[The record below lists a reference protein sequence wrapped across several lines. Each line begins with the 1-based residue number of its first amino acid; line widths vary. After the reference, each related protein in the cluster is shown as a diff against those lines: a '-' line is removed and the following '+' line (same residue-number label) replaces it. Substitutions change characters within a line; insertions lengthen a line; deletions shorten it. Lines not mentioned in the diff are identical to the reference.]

1 MNLLDL
7 IHRQPVPEP
16 WSEGEKI
23 PWNEP
28 GFSQRMLRE
37 HLSQAH
43 DLASRRSERIDRQ
56 VAWIHGGVLGGRPA
70 KILDLGCGPGLYA
83 ARLAR
88 LGHQVMGIDFSP
100 ASIAYARGEAA
111 KEGLSC
117 EFIEADMRAAE
128 YGGGYGLAMLI
139 FGEFNVF
146 HPDDARAIL
155 RKVHAALGE
164 GGLLLLEP
172 HTFDVVQRSGEAP
185 SSWYSSEGGLFS
197 EDPHLVLMENFWNAE
212 RQAATERYFVVD
224 ARSGAITRHA
234 ATMQAYTNDQY
245 RTLLADCGFD
255 SIDFY
260 PSLQGESDVTQPD
273 LFALLAQKRRG
284 TGGGGKKARH

>member
-7 IHRQPVPEP
+7 IHRQAVPEP

-23 PWNEP
+23 PWNDP
-28 GFSQRMLRE
+28 AFSRRMLRE

-88 LGHQVMGIDFSP
+88 LGHQVTGIDFSP
-100 ASIAYARGEAA
+100 ASVAYARGEAA
-111 KEGLSC
+111 NEGLAC
-117 EFIEADMRAAE
+117 EFIEADVRTAE
-128 YGGGYGLAMLI
+128 YGGGYGLVMLI

-164 GGLLLLEP
+164 EGLLLLEP

-185 SSWYSSEGGLFS
+185 PSWYASEGGLFC
-197 EDPHLVLMENFWNAE
+197 EDPHLVLMENFWDAE
-212 RQAATERYFVVD
+212 RQTATERYFVVD
-224 ARSGAITRHA
+224 AHSGAVTRHA
-234 ATMQAYTNDQY
+234 ASMQAYTDDQY
-245 RTLLADCGFD
+245 RTLLADCGFG

-260 PSLQGESDVTQPD
+260 PSLQGELDATQAD
-273 LFALLAQKRRG
+273 FFALLATKR
-284 TGGGGKKARH
+284 

>member
-7 IHRQPVPEP
+7 IHRQPTLEP

-23 PWNEP
+23 PWNDP
-28 GFSQRMLRE
+28 DFSRRMLRE

-43 DLASRRSERIDRQ
+43 DHASRRSERIDSH
-56 VAWIHGGVLGGRPA
+56 VAWIHGAVLGERPVRV
-70 KILDLGCGPGLYA
+70 LDLGCGPGLYA

-88 LGHQVMGIDFSP
+88 LDHQVTGIDFSP
-100 ASIAYARGEAA
+100 ASVAYARGEAA
-111 KEGLSC
+111 KEGIAC
-117 EFIEADMRAAE
+117 EFIEADIRMAE
-128 YGGGYGLAMLI
+128 YGSGYELAMLI

-155 RKVHAALGE
+155 RKIHAALGE

-185 SSWYSSEGGLFS
+185 PSWYTSEGGLFC
-197 EDPHLVLMENFWNAE
+197 EDPHLVLMENFWDAE
-212 RQAATERYFVVD
+212 QQTATERYFVVD

-245 RTLLADCGFD
+245 RTLLADCGFA

-273 LFALLAQKRRG
+273 LFALLATKR
-284 TGGGGKKARH
+284 